1 MYANL
6 CAKSSEQVHFLNLNG
21 KRKSMKCDHNFLN
34 VSGIFTGLS
43 LRKKRSGFLI
53 VNFNCLNFILRD
65 RYTHHLNIMQIIP
78 NFSKDPYL
86 VAIYLLLTLHYLPLS
101 FTFTKKKNA
110 TKYKKK
116 HIWQIHTWKKIKY
129 TNQADLQ
136 WCWLTQR
143 KSTYLL
149 MSSECIDRLH
159 IKRRAPKSERKEDFL
174 SF

>member
-34 VSGIFTGLS
+34 VSGILTRLS

-53 VNFNCLNFILRD
+53 VNLNCLNFILRD
-65 RYTHHLNIMQIIP
+65 RYIHHLNIMQIIP

-86 VAIYLLLTLHYLPLS
+86 VVTYLSLTLHYLPLS

-116 HIWQIHTWKKIKY
+116 NPYTTNTYMKENKIY
-129 TNQADLQ
+129 
-136 WCWLTQR
+136 
-143 KSTYLL
+143 
-149 MSSECIDRLH
+149 
-159 IKRRAPKSERKEDFL
+159 
-174 SF
+174 